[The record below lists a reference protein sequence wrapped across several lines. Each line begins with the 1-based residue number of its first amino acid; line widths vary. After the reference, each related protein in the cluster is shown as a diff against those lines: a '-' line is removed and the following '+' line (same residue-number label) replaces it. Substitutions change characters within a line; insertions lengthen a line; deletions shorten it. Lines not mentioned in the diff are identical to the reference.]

1 MRHDPH
7 VDFSVECGSR
17 ETGPDHTITDS
28 QSYKQK
34 EKTYM
39 LEVPVEVFMLMLM
52 FMFIEDARIFDLSA
66 KMEEAFCRGWR
77 RVAVVMSLI

>member
-1 MRHDPH
+1 MWISVWN
-7 VDFSVECGSR
+7 VDQRTR
-17 ETGPDHTITDS
+17 EPGPDHTIHHRVAEPETT
-28 QSYKQK
+28 K

-39 LEVPVEVFMLMLM
+39 FEVPVEVFMLMLM

>member
-1 MRHDPH
+1 MWISVWN
-7 VDFSVECGSR
+7 VDQRTR
-17 ETGPDHTITDS
+17 ETGPGHTITDS
-28 QSYKQK
+28 QSYRQQR
-34 EKTYM
+34 EKTYI

-52 FMFIEDARIFDLSA
+52 FMFIGDARIFDLSA

>member
-1 MRHDPH
+1 MWISVWN
-7 VDFSVECGSR
+7 VDHER
-17 ETGPDHTITDS
+17 QAQTTDHRLSELQT
-28 QSYKQK
+28 K

-39 LEVPVEVFMLMLM
+39 LEVPVEAFMLML
-52 FMFIEDARIFDLSA
+52 MFIEDARIFDLSA